1 MAHFVMVDSLRPNL
15 IHVKIQKN
23 KHGATGGE
31 KKKKQRQIFPL
42 EAEVLLQD
50 NST

>member
-23 KHGATGGE
+23 KQGATGGE
-31 KKKKQRQIFPL
+31 KKKAKTDFSIR
-42 EAEVLLQD
+42 
-50 NST
+50 S

>member
-23 KHGATGGE
+23 KQGATGGE
-31 KKKKQRQIFPL
+31 KKKQRQIFPL